1 MNKVQKIL
9 LTKRKMIKLHHCD
22 DIIICMSKAKENHK
36 IKIDIMTMMIITLQD
51 QGLVSEQQIASLQK
65 VF

>member
-1 MNKVQKIL
+1 
-9 LTKRKMIKLHHCD
+9 MIKVHHCD

-51 QGLVSEQQIASLQK
+51 RGLVNEQQIA
-65 VF
+65 